1 MCKCTCCVYRTHLG
15 RVKSEPVFF
24 LKNGVRIMCCT
35 TGLRSG
41 EADGP
46 KNVADELIMKSN
58 LKVTGVSSSALE
70 SSVLEIPKRV
80 KWAKIIEIWTHP
92 SVMVHGSRS
101 HW

>member
-46 KNVADELIMKSN
+46 KNVADEAYN
-58 LKVTGVSSSALE
+58 
-70 SSVLEIPKRV
+70 
-80 KWAKIIEIWTHP
+80 
-92 SVMVHGSRS
+92 
-101 HW
+101 